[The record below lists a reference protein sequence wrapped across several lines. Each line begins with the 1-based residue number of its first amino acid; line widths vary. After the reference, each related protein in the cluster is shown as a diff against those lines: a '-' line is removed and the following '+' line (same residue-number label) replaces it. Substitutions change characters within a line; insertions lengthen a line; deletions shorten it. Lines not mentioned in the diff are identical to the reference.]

1 MNNKIETLSELKT
14 KWRLEKYS
22 SLFIIYS
29 FIGWIIEVTWILFF
43 FKKFVNSG
51 FLSLPL
57 IPIYG
62 FGAVLISMMFKEKDN
77 IVLIALGGG
86 LIATILELV
95 SSYLLEFIFV
105 RNFWSYSEFKYNFD
119 GRISLITSLLFCIG
133 SVLIVK
139 ILNPII
145 ETKMR
150 RYKYKSKLEV
160 IIIIVLTLIIIDLI
174 YNSYII
180 LKK

>member
-1 MNNKIETLSELKT
+1 MVIDLYRYNTSYDEDILKENDT
-14 KWRLEKYS
+14 KY
-22 SLFIIYS
+22 
-29 FIGWIIEVTWILFF
+29 V
-43 FKKFVNSG
+43 
-51 FLSLPL
+51 
-57 IPIYG
+57 
-62 FGAVLISMMFKEKDN
+62 FKEKDN

-95 SSYLLEFIFV
+95 SSYLLEFIFT
-105 RNFWSYSEFKYNFD
+105 RNFWSYSGFKYNFD

-139 ILNPII
+139 IINPII
-145 ETKMR
+145 EKKIR
-150 RYKYKSKLEV
+150 RYKYKAKLEV
-160 IIIIVLTLIIIDLI
+160 IIIIVLTLIIIDFI